1 METLALRIVNTVAD
15 GSKLTVENETII
27 GKAAAL
33 AYAMGYLTV
42 TATSPSHTTYTS
54 R

>member
-1 METLALRIVNTVAD
+1 METLALRIVNSVAD
-15 GSKLTVENETII
+15 GSKLTVENESVW

-33 AYAMGYLTV
+33 AVAYGYLTV